1 VQPLVN
7 EVILFSRPKGGGAE
21 GLRRMGVPS
30 RTAEFMT
37 IQSKI
42 DEVTGF
48 AYDLSRRRVRDD
60 EMPPKVIS
68 VSRVN
73 YLVGEVL
80 NGGFLQFVHNS
91 KWDRKF
97 IAGVRSGLAAIGA
110 REHLAVFEG
119 AARVIEEAYT
129 ASGGKLDTSKFET
142 TVAQLERNHFSNLKL
157 TWRTKWV
164 VGNSWTWG
172 DRWQSAQILSARYI
186 DEWRDVQ
193 HLPRAEYEAALD
205 RLAARI
211 PNLVARSQNSD
222 DARPWEKNVIDRLVA
237 QAFLSDIWYTSFS
250 TRKYNGRNVWCWNF
264 TVGKT
269 PGQGHH
275 QAIFVDGNAIMFKGN
290 TDQIV
295 SQRSAPEAIL
305 GSGLT
310 SNAPEIEPGE
320 EHPNIILAIANP

>member
-7 EVILFSRPKGGGAE
+7 EVILFSRPSSGGAA

-30 RTAEFMT
+30 PAAELMT

-48 AYDLSRRRVRDD
+48 AYDLSRRHVRDD
-60 EMPPKVIS
+60 EIPPKVIN

-73 YLVGEVL
+73 FFVGEVL

-91 KWDRKF
+91 KWDRSF
-97 IAGVRSGLAAIGA
+97 VAGVRGGLAAIGA

-119 AARVIEEAYT
+119 AARVIEEAYA
-129 ASGGKLDTSKFET
+129 ASGGKLDTSKFKA
-142 TVAQLERNHFSNLKL
+142 TVTQLERKHFSNLKL
-157 TWRTKWV
+157 TWRTGWI

-172 DRWQSAQILSARYI
+172 ERWQSAQILSARYI
-186 DEWRDVQ
+186 DEWQDVQ
-193 HLPRAEYEAALD
+193 HLPRADYEAALD
-205 RLAARI
+205 RIAARI
-211 PNLVARSQNSD
+211 PDLAARRQKSE

-237 QAFLSDIWYTSFS
+237 EAFLSDIWYTSFS
-250 TRKYNGRNVWCWNF
+250 TREYNGRNVWCWNF

-275 QAIFVDGNAIMFKGN
+275 QAIFVEGNAIMFKGS

-295 SQRSAPEAIL
+295 AQRPAPQAIP
-305 GSGLT
+305 GSGFI
-310 SNAPEIEPGE
+310 SNEPETEPGTK
-320 EHPNIILAIANP
+320 HSNIILIANP

>member
-7 EVILFSRPKGGGAE
+7 DVILFSRPKGGGAE

-37 IQSKI
+37 TQSTI

-48 AYDLSRRRVRDD
+48 AYDLSLRQVRDD
-60 EMPPKVIS
+60 EMPRKVVS

-80 NGGFLQFVHNS
+80 DGGFLQFVHNS
-91 KWDRKF
+91 KWHKSF
-97 IAGVRSGLAAIGA
+97 IAGIRSGLAAIGA
-110 REHLAVFEG
+110 KEHLAVFEG
-119 AARVIEEAYT
+119 AARLIEEAY
-129 ASGGKLDTSKFET
+129 ASSGGKLDTGKFKDA
-142 TVAQLERNHFSNLKL
+142 VNQLERKYLSNLKL
-157 TWRTKWV
+157 TWRTGWI

-172 DRWQSAQILSARYI
+172 DRWQSVQILSARYI
-186 DEWRDVQ
+186 EKWQGVQ
-193 HLPRAEYEAALD
+193 HLPRADYEAALD

-211 PNLVARSQNSD
+211 PDLAARRQKSE
-222 DARPWEKNVIDRLVA
+222 DARPWEKNIIDRLVA

-250 TRKYNGRNVWCWNF
+250 TREYNSRKVWCWNF

-275 QAIFVDGNAIMFKGN
+275 QAIFVDGKAIMFKGN

-295 SQRSAPEAIL
+295 AQRPAPEAVP
-305 GSGLT
+305 GSGVI
-310 SNAPEIEPGE
+310 SNEPEIEPGTQ
-320 EHPNIILAIANP
+320 HPNVVLTITNP